1 MPPESPGPGL
11 QKSVELLM
19 LPGEEGMNSDERNG
33 IMLNGDANSNL
44 PAKILLV
51 DDEKE
56 FVHTLAERL
65 ETRGLSSSMAYEGEQ
80 ALAMV
85 AADEPEVMVL
95 DLRMPGMQGM
105 EVLRRVKRDHPYV
118 QVIILTGHGSE
129 ADRELAEELGAFD
142 YLQKPVNIK
151 QLVDVIKV
159 ACLKRKKTSRRVD
172 E

>member
-1 MPPESPGPGL
+1 MKISNVRL
-11 QKSVELLM
+11 RNFFK
-19 LPGEEGMNSDERNG
+19 ERNFEV
-33 IMLNGDANSNL
+33 
-44 PAKILLV
+44 LV
-51 DDEKE
+51 AVDGQE
-56 FVHTLAERL
+56 
-65 ETRGLSSSMAYEGEQ
+65 
-80 ALAMV
+80 ALDIV
-85 AADEPEVMVL
+85 KSKKPEIVLL